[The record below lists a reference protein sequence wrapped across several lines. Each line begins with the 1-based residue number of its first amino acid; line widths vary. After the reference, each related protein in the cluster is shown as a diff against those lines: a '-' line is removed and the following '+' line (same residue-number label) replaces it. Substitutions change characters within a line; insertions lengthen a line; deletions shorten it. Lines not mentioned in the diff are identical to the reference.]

1 MRKGQRTVGFEGAG
15 PHHFC
20 AGVGDFSRG
29 ADVVGVVVVHMPVLH
44 QGQRFE
50 AERFKQI
57 RAARFGTAITA
68 GVAHTLIDFT
78 QQHITI
84 PVKRSSADG
93 ALLCTGF
100 GGFTNPPAQCVVGV
114 AGNNPRHVHFN
125 KLVLGVVAVA
135 RYLPLAWAALNNFF
149 YAVAAIV
156 VIKAPV
162 ALAL

>member
-1 MRKGQRTVGFEGAG
+1 MGQGQRTVGFEGAG
-15 PHHFC
+15 PHNFGFC
-20 AGVGDFSRG
+20 VGNFSRG

>member
-1 MRKGQRTVGFEGAG
+1 MGQGQRTVGFEGAG

-29 ADVVGVVVVHMPVLH
+29 TDVVGVVVVNLPVLR

-50 AERFKQI
+50 AEGLEQI
-57 RAARFGTAITA
+57 SATRFGTAITA

-84 PVKRSSADG
+84 PVKSG
-93 ALLCTGF
+93 AAHGAVSLCTGF
-100 GGFTNPPAQCVVGV
+100 GGFTNPPAQRVVGV
-114 AGNNPRHVHFN
+114 AGYNPRHVHFN

-135 RYLPLAWAALNNFF
+135 RYLPLAWAALDYFF
-149 YAVAAIV
+149 CAVAACIV
-156 VIKAPV
+156 SKPPV
-162 ALAL
+162 A